1 MTSPSFTPYPDAAA
15 LQAAIAPWLA
25 QDPVPFALVCGVAGL
40 IANGGWCG
48 VISVAGDPVL
58 AMVQTPGKPAL
69 IASPHRVEGA
79 VARLA
84 AAVIRERQA
93 PGVNGPTAWAE
104 AISEAS
110 AEAISEASAAAQPG
124 AVTARMGIR
133 LHRLDGPPRLP
144 TPTAGEARQFT
155 AAELPVLQAFMLGFS
170 TDAGLKHPERTPE
183 QIAAMRGDFLAW
195 TVADRPVAMARRARP
210 LLGGWSIGSV
220 YTPAHLRGRGYGGA
234 VVHALSALLLAE
246 GARYVALYTDLANP
260 VSNRL
265 YARIGFVP
273 LLDQTEITWAAP

>member
-1 MTSPSFTPYPDAAA
+1 MSIPTFIAYPDAAA
-15 LQAAIAPWLA
+15 LEAAIAPWLA
-25 QDPVPFALVCGVAGL
+25 QDPVPYALVCGVAGL
-40 IANGGWCG
+40 ITNGGWCG
-48 VISVAGDPVL
+48 VISVAGEAVL

-69 IASPHRVEGA
+69 IASPCPVDGA
-79 VARLA
+79 VAHLA
-84 AAVIRERQA
+84 ATVIRERQA

-104 AISEAS
+104 AVA
-110 AEAISEASAAAQPG
+110 EASAAAQPG

-144 TPTAGEARQFT
+144 TPTAGQARQFA

-170 TDAGLKHPERTPE
+170 TDAGLKHAERTPE

-234 VVHALSALLLAE
+234 VVHALSVRLLAE

-260 VSNRL
+260 ISNRL

-273 LLDQTEITWAAP
+273 LLDQTEIIWTAA